1 MCGKVNSARTTQILI
16 DNFNLDY
23 VINVGVAGGVN
34 SNLNVGDV
42 VIGKSLVQYDFDLT
56 KIRKL
61 WKRWNLWNW
70 KIYIFRWK
78 ISKIM

>member
-1 MCGKVNSARTTQILI
+1 MLLLNVVCGKVNSARTTQILI

-61 WKRWNLWNW
+61 
-70 KIYIFRWK
+70 
-78 ISKIM
+78 